1 LYRKNLEKFYQTKII
16 KQVYASQNTF
26 AFNDTDQYYFF
37 GGDNA
42 GGYGIVLKEDY
53 KVLYY
58 YVIALLNSKV
68 LEFYLKKISTL
79 FRGGYFYYGRR
90 FIEQLPILIE
100 VSGSINSEIQSI
112 CKNQISLSEM
122 LLSSRKIDTDS
133 IIKIK
138 EKIGFNEKRLNDLI
152 YGINGEKIQVIE
164 NFIKRT

>member
-1 LYRKNLEKFYQTKII
+1 MLVGMVSCLRKITKYFII
-16 KQVYASQNTF
+16 M
-26 AFNDTDQYYFF
+26 
-37 GGDNA
+37 
-42 GGYGIVLKEDY
+42 
-53 KVLYY
+53 
-58 YVIALLNSKV
+58 LLP
-68 LEFYLKKISTL
+68 YLIPKSWNFISKKISTL

-90 FIEQLPILIE
+90 FIEQLLILIE